1 MAQGQGTELKAP
13 VVIVGAQGQRLWE
26 LTEVEGQAR
35 VRLYGPGERL
45 VAEAGVGPFGE
56 AEFTLFHQNR
66 PAAGLHA
73 TPHDGGVV
81 TAYAPDG
88 QPNAALLG
96 TGRGVEVEG
105 PDRRRDAA

>member
-1 MAQGQGTELKAP
+1 MDGSRGTELIAP
-13 VVIVGAQGQRLWE
+13 VVILGSGGQRLWE
-26 LTEVEGQAR
+26 LTEVDGQAR

-45 VAEAGVGPFGE
+45 VAEVGVGPFGE
-56 AEFTLFHQNR
+56 AEFTLFHQGNR
-66 PAAGLHA
+66 SAGLHA

-88 QPNAALLG
+88 EPHAALLG